1 MLPLNFNFA
10 QDVIDKL
17 AGEDRAGLVFVDA
30 YGHRRDYTFA
40 EISDQSQR
48 YAAVLRALGVA
59 QGSRVLLC
67 TSNTA
72 KCLFTILAL
81 ARLGAVA
88 VPCPESLTAGEIHER
103 AQRASVTTVIT
114 NRKRRPVAGTLQNEL
129 PEPTTYILIGETADG
144 WARLDTL
151 TANAAPYPGITTQS
165 IDMAY
170 VFDEDVLDNG
180 ALLEARSFAQAAL
193 EPVSTDRVWSTL
205 PMGGETWLTFVQAPW
220 WCGASTVVHEGTFD
234 ARERLDLIRE
244 LDVTILCQTPEEY
257 AAQIE
262 LRDVDRFRLPRLRR
276 CIVLGELDEERSRR
290 WHERFAVRPVNVSAV
305 PVPQTS

>member
-10 QDVIDKL
+10 QDVIDRL
-17 AGEDRAGLVFVDA
+17 AGEERAGLIYIDA

-40 EISDQSQR
+40 EISEQSQR

-88 VPCPESLTAGEIHER
+88 VPCPEHLTGEEILER
-103 AQRASVTTVIT
+103 ARHAAVTTVIT
-114 NRKRRPVAGTLQNEL
+114 NRKRRPVTGMLQREL
-129 PEPTTYILIGETADG
+129 SEPTAYILIGETAEG

-151 TANAAPYPGITTQS
+151 TANAAPYRGITTQS
-165 IDMAY
+165 MDMAY
-170 VFDEDVLDNG
+170 VFHENVLDYG

-193 EPVSTDRVWSTL
+193 QPVNSDRVWSTL

-220 WCGASTVVHEGTFD
+220 WCGASTVVHEGAFD
-234 ARERLDLIRE
+234 SRERLDLIRE
-244 LDVTILCQTPEEY
+244 LEVTILCQTPEEY
-257 AAQIE
+257 AAQID
-262 LRDVDRFRLPRLRR
+262 LPDVDRFRLPRLRR
-276 CIVLGELDEERSRR
+276 CVAIGDLDPEISRR
-290 WHERFAVRPVNVSAV
+290 WHERFAVQPVNVSAV
-305 PVPQTS
+305 PVA